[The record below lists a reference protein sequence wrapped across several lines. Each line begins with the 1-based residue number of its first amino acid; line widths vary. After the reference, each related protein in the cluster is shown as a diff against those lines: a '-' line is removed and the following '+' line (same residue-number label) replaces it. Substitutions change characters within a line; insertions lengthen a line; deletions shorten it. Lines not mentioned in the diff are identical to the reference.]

1 MIKRI
6 CGLII
11 NVQDSKSRGVLESS
25 IEIIRTQSLCLK
37 LDQHRNPHK
46 FFSYFSGAV
55 LLHQTS
61 PTTPKRTSRIPHFL
75 RIRWIFEVEIPR
87 FYLAPSWC
95 MSLCSLPLV
104 ALSVGAM
111 NIGVILHCTLFGF
124 ALLRTVIGLKTS
136 RKPIGCKTCTS
147 GASRC
152 LSNYHCGVEKH
163 DM

>member
-46 FFSYFSGAV
+46 FFSCFSGAV

-75 RIRWIFEVEIPR
+75 RVRWIFEVEIPR

-95 MSLCSLPLV
+95 MSLCSLLLV
-104 ALSVGAM
+104 ALSVGASEYWS
-111 NIGVILHCTLFGF
+111 NFTLHVIVLD
-124 ALLRTVIGLKTS
+124 LLYFELWLVW
-136 RKPIGCKTCTS
+136 KPLVNQSDAKPVPAAQVDVWAITIS
-147 GASRC
+147 G
-152 LSNYHCGVEKH
+152 
-163 DM
+163 